1 MLHKII
7 SAVLV
12 PLILIWSFMAQATE
26 AAIEKT
32 VEFENTPVTEAVATS
47 VAAKA
52 ASAVETQKES
62 EIALNL
68 DKDGK
73 ANSSGGSAA
82 KAILSIVVIS
92 IMAGAAFFL
101 LRKYS
106 YKTKIS
112 KNQPQ
117 IKVLTQHYLGPKKSL
132 AIIRVAGESILVGIT
147 DQNISMI
154 KSLSLL
160 DEDLPQEIPK
170 EFSKLVAD
178 TVEEEDSDIAHGI
191 KESVVR
197 RLQEMKS
204 L

>member
-1 MLHKII
+1 MQKIV
-7 SAVLV
+7 SAVLI
-12 PLILIWSFMAQATE
+12 PLMIVWSFVAQATE
-26 AAIEKT
+26 TANDKAAES
-32 VEFENTPVTEAVATS
+32 ENIPVAESVTPP
-47 VAAKA
+47 VAAKTA
-52 ASAVETQKES
+52 GATETQKES

-73 ANSSGGSAA
+73 ANSGSSSAA

-101 LRKYS
+101 LKKYS
-106 YKTKIS
+106 YKTKVG

-160 DEDLPQEIPK
+160 DEDLPQDVPK
-170 EFSKLVAD
+170 EFSNLVNAGAD
-178 TVEEEDSDIAHGI
+178 EEEGDLARGI
-191 KESVVR
+191 KDSVVR
-197 RLQEMKS
+197 RLQEMRN